1 MMLNNG
7 MIVNDKILT
16 FREYCVL
23 QEGMMDT
30 ISDIGKTAVYFS
42 KQFLMLLKAKDK
54 KAKLI
59 QILKEMKEDYN
70 HYYKTF
76 MTKIDEILYTNYR
89 RYKRDASFRY
99 DIQVFLMLLLS
110 VSLVP
115 VSVNTLN
122 KVYPAKDLIPNI
134 QKYHGE
140 IVKNLEDIKKS
151 IDDNKSIEQK
161 KEFDVNELG
170 F

>member
-1 MMLNNG
+1 

-16 FREYCVL
+16 FHEYCVL

-42 KQFLMLLKAKDK
+42 KQFMMLIKSKDK
-54 KAKLI
+54 KSKLI

-70 HYYKTF
+70 HYYQTF

-151 IDDNKSIEQK
+151 VDADKSIEQK

>member
-16 FREYCVL
+16 FHEYCVL

-42 KQFLMLLKAKDK
+42 KQFMMLIKSKDK
-54 KAKLI
+54 KSKLI

-70 HYYKTF
+70 HYYQTF

-151 IDDNKSIEQK
+151 VDADKSIEQK

>member
-1 MMLNNG
+1 

-16 FREYCVL
+16 FHEYSVL
-23 QEGMMDT
+23 EEGMMDT
-30 ISDIGKTAVYFS
+30 ISDIGKTAAYFS
-42 KQFLMLLKAKDK
+42 KQFLMLLKSKDK
-54 KAKLI
+54 KSKLI

-76 MTKIDEILYTNYR
+76 MNKIDEILYTNYKK
-89 RYKRDASFRY
+89 YKRDVSFRY
-99 DIQVFLMLLLS
+99 DVQVFLMLLLS
-110 VSLVP
+110 LSLVP

-122 KVYPAKDLIPNI
+122 KIYPAKDLIPNI
-134 QKYHGE
+134 QKHHSE
-140 IVKNLEDIKKS
+140 IVKGLEDIKKS
-151 IDDNKSIEQK
+151 VDSDKPTEQK